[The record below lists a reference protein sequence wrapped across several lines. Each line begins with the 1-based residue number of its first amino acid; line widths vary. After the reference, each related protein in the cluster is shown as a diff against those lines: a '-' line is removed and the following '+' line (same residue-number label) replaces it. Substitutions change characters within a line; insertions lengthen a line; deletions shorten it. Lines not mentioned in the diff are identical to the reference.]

1 MTRIL
6 IVDDNEEDLYMLQV
20 LLKGHGYEVT
30 SATNG
35 AEALETARRDP
46 PDMIVTDIL
55 MPIMDGFS
63 LCRQWRKDAQLK
75 EIPFVFYTATYT
87 DPWDQE
93 FGLSLG
99 ADRFIIK
106 PIEPDVFVGILLEVI
121 AEHEAGQLV
130 VHRETVKE
138 ETVYLREYNAAL
150 IRKLEDKLVELEE
163 ANQALERDI
172 AGRKRAEA
180 EREAL
185 IAELEAKNA
194 ELERFTYTVS
204 HDLKSPLI
212 TIQGFLGFV
221 EQAAR
226 TGNIEQMQADMARI
240 ANAVSKMEQLLH
252 ELLELSRIGRLMNPP
267 EAVPLADLTQEA
279 VDTLAGRLAER
290 GVEIIIAPDLPLVYG
305 DRPRLRE
312 VLENL
317 IDNAVKYMGDQPQP
331 RVDIGARYD
340 GAEPV
345 FYVRDN
351 GIGIDPRYH
360 EKIFGLF
367 EKLDQQTE
375 GSGVGLT
382 IAKRIVEMHGGR
394 IWVESDGVGR
404 GSAFCFTLPGARQ

>member
-1 MTRIL
+1 MIRIL

-46 PDMIVTDIL
+46 PSMIVTDIL